1 MNMEE
6 NSLLWEH
13 CEDPYHIN
21 DYTMKYT
28 DYEYLINYK
37 DNEYYVDVT
46 YTIEILQID
55 EKFTIEKCKIESFIV
70 SDENGE
76 VNIPKEDILPMLP
89 SMSEEAKAKVLKDVR
104 RNIKT

>member
-55 EKFTIEKCKIESFIV
+55 LLLQILLYYFFVFSFQGIIPLFSAQHATI
-70 SDENGE
+70 
-76 VNIPKEDILPMLP
+76 
-89 SMSEEAKAKVLKDVR
+89 
-104 RNIKT
+104 